1 MIEQERYITNMARVW
16 VSIKFRRKINN
27 GYIPK
32 GLWAGKE
39 TIGSASVQYFCYR
52 KITKTI
58 VLSHGSQTPTSLQ
71 KPILDF

>member
-39 TIGSASVQYFCYR
+39 TIVP
-52 KITKTI
+52 
-58 VLSHGSQTPTSLQ
+58 LSNIFVTV
-71 KPILDF
+71 K